1 MMSKNLK
8 SSTKSHLIPYK
19 GKENVKWEIRWD
31 LNNSMFAFFIYVK
44 KDNLTTNYTRHQ
56 VLIPNEIIKSA
67 LGSKEQVNEI
77 VETCIDRISKFHDI
91 DFRKWGEK

>member
-1 MMSKNLK
+1 MIAKNLK
-8 SSTKSHLIPYK
+8 SSTKGHLNPYK

-31 LNNSMFAFFIYVK
+31 LNNSMFAFFLYIK
-44 KDNLTTNYTRHQ
+44 EDNGLMKSHR

-67 LGSKEQVNEI
+67 LGSKERINEI
-77 VETCIDRISKFHDI
+77 VEICIDKISKFHGI

>member
-1 MMSKNLK
+1 MIAKTLK
-8 SSTKSHLIPYK
+8 PSIKSHLIPYK

-31 LNNSMFAFFIYVK
+31 INNSMFAFFLYVK
-44 KDNLTTNYTRHQ
+44 EDDNLMKKHRI
-56 VLIPNEIIKSA
+56 LIPNEIIKSV

-77 VETCIDRISKFHDI
+77 VEVCIDKISKFHGI